1 MKETEMCRI
10 AHMISDILSDP
21 QDKTVYNNIKRDV
34 QALTAEFPLY
44 PTLDHLV

>member
-1 MKETEMCRI
+1 MKEKEMSRI

-21 QDKTVYNNIKRDV
+21 NDKGVYNNVKRDV

-44 PTLDHLV
+44 SALDHC